1 MRLFALSNFQDII
14 LYLFPTL
21 IFMILFGVGLA
32 YTHFQGKDDRERE
45 ETVIYRFPDGI
56 EDRDAPFPL
65 MMTLINRG
73 DGAVGLFLHSDARF
87 AGSENLIWTITCTK
101 NRSSRPGWWYSA

>member
-1 MRLFALSNFQDII
+1 MRLFALSNFQDIM

-32 YTHFQGKDDRERE
+32 FTRFRGKNDAQREKE
-45 ETVIYRFPDGI
+45 IIYRYPDGI

-65 MMTLINRG
+65 IMILTI
-73 DGAVGLFLHSDARF
+73 VGTV
-87 AGSENLIWTITCTK
+87 IWAFFYILMHGLLGVK
-101 NRSSRPGWWYSA
+101 I

>member
-21 IFMILFGVGLA
+21 IFMILFGAGLA
-32 YTHFQGKDDRERE
+32 YTRFQRKDDRQRE

-56 EDRDAPFPL
+56 EDRNAPFPL
-65 MMTLINRG
+65 MMMLTI
-73 DGAVGLFLHSDARF
+73 VGTVLWAFFYILMH
-87 AGSENLIWTITCTK
+87 GLLGVKI
-101 NRSSRPGWWYSA
+101 